1 MVALDLAVQLVLA
14 RKPADRRF
22 IHLQPTTGGAAR
34 TLETQGTL
42 ASGQLGAGSY
52 QLGART
58 SCGPRIE
65 NLDSRV
71 LPLGTLV

>member
-42 ASGQLGAGSY
+42 ASGQLGGWS
-52 QLGART
+52 
-58 SCGPRIE
+58 
-65 NLDSRV
+65 
-71 LPLGTLV
+71 LPVQH

>member
-1 MVALDLAVQLVLA
+1 MPRTTNRVFWVQQVIIKYIQDMVALDLAVQLVLA

-42 ASGQLGAGSY
+42 ASGQLGGW
-52 QLGART
+52 
-58 SCGPRIE
+58 I
-65 NLDSRV
+65 
-71 LPLGTLV
+71 LPVQH